1 MPIELEP
8 VGHLPSV
15 DVGPDG
21 VRAVANAP
29 KPFAPP
35 IEVNVG
41 GPPKS
46 RSLPDSVKERLAA
59 MRAGPPPKAAP
70 APVAATTAAPAEEPK
85 PADGTSTSPTVE
97 VVAANDEKAPPAPE
111 PVPEWHAERD
121 ELQGVA
127 QRQRDIIARLQSD
140 LEAAKKGSDETLSER
155 AKRIEEAESSY
166 VRDPVAAIR
175 ALVAAANGFEP
186 GSKEHEEELQNLFID
201 LTSAVTGA
209 TQDPAHQA
217 KRVSDLTR
225 REWDR
230 TTKRREQGDKKQ
242 AETAAQ
248 REQGNPNETAI
259 PIVKAAFAPIA
270 DKHPHLS
277 ALAHELDGLP
287 VENVLWDVIEKG
299 LKSGD
304 FRPDEPDD
312 VLTAKAAKLAEQ
324 HYQRRWAKIQTA
336 APKPSTAQPGVPPAP
351 KQADTPAAEPT
362 KTVER
367 QSNGR
372 GLSNADASVAPSK
385 TPEAEQPKKMT
396 DAERKKWALRHFNKG

>member
-1 MPIELEP
+1 LPIELEP

-21 VRAVANAP
+21 VRAAPNAP
-29 KPFAPP
+29 KAFAPP
-35 IEVNVG
+35 VEVNVG
-41 GPPKS
+41 GPPKT
-46 RSLPDSVKERLAA
+46 RSLPDSVRERLAA
-59 MRAGPPPKAAP
+59 LKAGPPPKSAP
-70 APVAATTAAPAEEPK
+70 ASAAAPAESPAEPAK
-85 PADGTSTSPTVE
+85 PADGTSTSPAVE
-97 VVAANDEKAPPAPE
+97 VVPANDEKTPE
-111 PVPEWHAERD
+111 PAPEWHAERD

-127 QRQRDIIARLQSD
+127 QRQRDIIARLQSE
-140 LEAAKKGSDETLSER
+140 LEAAKKGADETMSAR

-175 ALVAAANGFEP
+175 SLVAAANGFEP

-230 TTKRREQGDKKQ
+230 TTKRREQGEKKQ
-242 AETAAQ
+242 AETAAPS
-248 REQGNPNETAI
+248 EQGNQTETAI

-270 DKHPHLS
+270 DKYPHLS
-277 ALAHELDGLP
+277 ALAHELDGMP
-287 VENVLWDVIEKG
+287 VERVLWDVIEKG

-304 FRPDEPDD
+304 FKPDEADD
-312 VLTAKAAKLAEQ
+312 ALTAKAAKLAEQ
-324 HYQRRWAKIQTA
+324 HYQRRWQKIQSA

-351 KQADTPAAEPT
+351 KQADTPAAEPA

-385 TPEAEQPKKMT
+385 TPQEEQPKKMT